1 MIYISSDH
9 GGFALKQE
17 LVKFLHQK
25 NIDVTDLGPSE
36 LNMDDDYPDYVFP
49 LAHKVA
55 ADPIENKG
63 ILICRNGVGVSML
76 ANKVKGIRVALSWN
90 PKHAISSRN
99 DDNTNILALPSDYID
114 VETAKEIL
122 EKWLE
127 TKFSGEMRHKRRL
140 EKIASLET
148 QMYSL

>member
-17 LVKFLHQK
+17 LVKFLLQK
-25 NIDVTDLGPSE
+25 KVDVTDLGPSE
-36 LNMDDDYPDYVFP
+36 LNMDDDYTDYVFP

-55 ADPIENKG
+55 ADSIENKG

-76 ANKVKGIRVALSWN
+76 ANKVKGIRAALSWD

-99 DDNTNILALPSDYID
+99 DDNANILALPSDYID
-114 VETAKEIL
+114 VQTAKEIL

-140 EKIASLET
+140 EKITSLET